1 MRGLLALLVVAAL
14 VLSACDDADRAIAD
28 ESVQT
33 FHRQYD
39 ASDFH
44 AIYVATAEQFRN
56 RTPEE
61 DWSRSL
67 TAVHQKAGVIVATR
81 QASWRV
87 DSSTAGTTVA
97 LVYTT
102 TFEKLSAVESF
113 VWRMQSGKA
122 QLTAYRIESPDLVGN

>member
-1 MRGLLALLVVAAL
+1 MVASSSGPVGFVPNSGRHSRSCELREASVRGLLALLVVAAL
-14 VLSACDDADRAIAD
+14 VLPACDDADRAIAD

-44 AIYVATAEQFRN
+44 AIYAATAEQFRN

-61 DWSRSL
+61 DWSRLL

-87 DSSTAGTTVA
+87 DSSTAGTTRDRA
-97 LVYTT
+97 
-102 TFEKLSAVESF
+102 
-113 VWRMQSGKA
+113 
-122 QLTAYRIESPDLVGN
+122 